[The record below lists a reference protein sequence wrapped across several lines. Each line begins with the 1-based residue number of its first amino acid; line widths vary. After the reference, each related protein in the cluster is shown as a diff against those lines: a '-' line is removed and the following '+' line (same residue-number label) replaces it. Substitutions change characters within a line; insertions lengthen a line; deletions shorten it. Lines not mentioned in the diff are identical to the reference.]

1 MRFCKLDWK
10 PDAGQARPR
19 IISGTRVIR
28 EVDTLAVLTDAQHIH
43 LAVVLALLGRDIG
56 VEEGRLDAMVQAAD
70 LGEVLVRTGA

>member
-19 IISGTRVIR
+19 IISG
-28 EVDTLAVLTDAQHIH
+28 AQHIH